1 MTCTKYHHPEEL
13 LLLEEKVSRKCSVVV
28 DKIRRLRQH
37 VVPDSWRSK
46 EICATMRCSSS
57 SNESNTRFPY
67 LSDVPEKKKKKE
79 KNEIPTN
86 CRLSKQMTHNII
98 ISTEKCTR
106 QFFFFLHQLRNPHLS
121 PNIIVLFHCRGPRL
135 NRTIY
140 KRVPPWQPRMFVPK
154 VDQSQVHRQVPLFK
168 PHQYNMKNIQHA

>member
-1 MTCTKYHHPEEL
+1 MTCTKYHHPEDL
-13 LLLEEKVSRKCSVVV
+13 LLLEEKVTCICSVVV

-37 VVPDSWRSK
+37 VVPESWRWK
-46 EICATMRCSSS
+46 EICATMRWSSS

-67 LSDVPEKKKKKE
+67 LSNVPEKKEKKEE

-106 QFFFFLHQLRNPHLS
+106 YKLYIFCTNYVTHISLQILLS
-121 PNIIVLFHCRGPRL
+121 CSIVGAP
-135 NRTIY
+135 
-140 KRVPPWQPRMFVPK
+140 
-154 VDQSQVHRQVPLFK
+154 D
-168 PHQYNMKNIQHA
+168 